1 MTILAGAERRLHQ
14 PGKPWLTN
22 AALVLFGLLIIEFC
36 RAGVVEF
43 SHYTFGFSADVFGQ
57 LILYL
62 GAIALIERCPTNKWT
77 LGIIFTVAFIARAVC
92 VFHPAFL
99 STDVYRYVWDGK
111 VQAAGIN
118 PFRYIPADSHL
129 SFLRDNAI
137 YPHINRKEYAHT
149 IYPPGA
155 QVIFLAITRFG
166 ASEPLMKLGMVGF
179 EAVTCFV
186 LMRILRLVQLP
197 RERVLLYAWNPLC
210 FWEIASSGHV
220 DAAALTFL
228 SLALYACLRMRAS
241 QAGAWLGAATL
252 VKMYPL
258 ALLPAMLA
266 LPFRRREYKIIATT
280 VGVILLGYAC
290 YASVGTGVFGFLP
303 EYAQEE
309 GLETGGRYFPLK
321 FINRSLHSALPAN
334 LYLGFCGVLMLV
346 ICIWAMRRGNRKHAV
361 IFSSLVIATVL
372 NLCFAPHYPW
382 YFLWLLPALT
392 IYPWRPAFYLVSAA
406 TFLFSTQLG
415 APGEPTYLLNKALY
429 GGFFLMLGY
438 DLLLRYAP
446 VRASAKHQPP
456 TYPQRA
462 AMLSEQL
469 ADAREL

>member
-1 MTILAGAERRLHQ
+1 MITIPANRLRLLHR

-43 SHYTFGFSADVFGQ
+43 HHFTFGFSADVFGQ
-57 LILYL
+57 LVLYF
-62 GAIALIERCPTNKWT
+62 GAIALMERCPTDKWT
-77 LGIIFTVAFIARAVC
+77 LGIIFSVALLARAVC

-99 STDVYRYVWDGK
+99 STDIYRYVWDGK

-155 QVIFLAITRFG
+155 QAIFLFITRLG
-166 ASEPLMKLGMVGF
+166 AREPIMKLGMVGF
-179 EAVTCFV
+179 EAITCFV
-186 LMRILRLVQLP
+186 LMRILLLVQLP

-220 DAAALTFL
+220 DAAALTFIA
-228 SLALYACLRMRAS
+228 LALYACLRTKPLR
-241 QAGAWLGAATL
+241 AGAWIGAATL
-252 VKMYPL
+252 VKMYPI
-258 ALLPAMLA
+258 ALLPAMLS
-266 LPFRRREYKIIATT
+266 LPFRRREWKMIATT

-290 YASVGTGVFGFLP
+290 YASVGRGVFGFLP
-303 EYAQEE
+303 EYAHEE

-321 FINRSLHSALPAN
+321 FINRSLHSAVPAN
-334 LYLGFCGVLMLV
+334 IYVGLCGWLMIA
-346 ICIWAMRRGNRKHAV
+346 ICIWAMRRSQNYAV
-361 IFSSLVIATVL
+361 IFSSLVIATAL
-372 NLCFAPHYPW
+372 NLCFSPHYPW

-392 IYPWRPAFYLVSAA
+392 IYPWRPAFYLVCAA

-446 VRASAKHQPP
+446 AHMGAKQPS
-456 TYPQRA
+456 TYPHRNA
-462 AMLSEQL
+462 VLGEPL